1 MAIVLRAG
9 AAWLELAQE
18 DLGSVERGF
27 ARLGAA
33 VPHQLPIDPYG
44 RTVFSSPPAVRALAE
59 AIAAL
64 RSSYRAGRT
73 AELVR
78 ERQIRAPTPALVEQ
92 AVAPLLAKDRDLA
105 TLDRLLAFLEE
116 VLAGGASPLI
126 VEGD

>member
-9 AAWLELAQE
+9 AALLLLAQE
-18 DLGSVERGF
+18 DLESVERGF
-27 ARLGAA
+27 ARLSAA
-33 VPHQLPIDPYG
+33 APHQLPLDPYG

-78 ERQIRAPTPALVEQ
+78 ERQIRASSLT
-92 AVAPLLAKDRDLA
+92 
-105 TLDRLLAFLEE
+105 
-116 VLAGGASPLI
+116 AGGGSSRKPEGLVARRGGPL
-126 VEGD
+126 

>member
-9 AAWLELAQE
+9 AALLLLAQE
-18 DLGSVERGF
+18 DLESVERGF
-27 ARLGAA
+27 ARLSAA
-33 VPHQLPIDPYG
+33 APHQLPLDPYG

-64 RSSYRAGRT
+64 RGSYRAGRT

-92 AVAPLLAKDRDLA
+92 AVAPLVAKDRDLA

-116 VLAGGASPLI
+116 VLAAGASPLI